1 MAAVENIKSAP
12 ITNFD
17 ASPPLIND
25 AGVGAQGVLYHVDG
39 SAAVTGTN
47 SSAGSTYQ
55 LCRLPT
61 NAIVKSVKVWLD
73 ATGTTITTDLG
84 VTFSTSPTDGTP
96 SADQPAT
103 FGGVPVYV
111 NTTAAGSAGSAQ
123 SLFAHTLALAAIVE
137 PTEESNQ
144 AGNMTG
150 ANRQKRLWDVLGQTF
165 PPAGGAYD
173 VTATLT
179 STAGSA
185 AVINCAVEFIV
196 G

>member
-1 MAAVENIKSAP
+1 MAAVENIKSTP
-12 ITNFD
+12 ITNYD
-17 ASPPLIND
+17 ANPPLIQD
-25 AGVGAQGVLYHVDG
+25 AGVGAQGVQFINDG

-55 LCRLPT
+55 LCRIPP
-61 NAIVKSVKVWLD
+61 NSIIKGVRAWLD
-73 ATGTTITTDLG
+73 ATGTTITCDIG
-84 VTFSTSPTDGTP
+84 VTFSTAPTDGTP

-137 PTEESNQ
+137 PTEEINQ

-150 ANRQKRLWDVLGQTF
+150 VNRQKRLWDVLGLSG
-165 PPAGGAYD
+165 PPAGSFD
-173 VTATLT
+173 ITATLT

-185 AVINCAVEFIV
+185 AVINVEVTYVV